1 VVTDAGGTPLDWAGG
16 RYLESLDR
24 GIVATSKALHE
35 RLMDA
40 VSKSWS
46 SSQL

>member
-1 VVTDAGGTPLDWAGG
+1 MSGGAPLNWAGG
-16 RYLESLDR
+16 RYLDTLDR
-24 GIVATSKALHE
+24 GIVATSSALHG

-40 VSKSWS
+40 VAKSWS